1 MSSGADTRETLA
13 NETLARALAEARVGG
28 FAIAA
33 PAEGL
38 AGADAYP
45 VQHRVRELL
54 GSRQIGW
61 KVGSTSKEAQARLGT
76 DEPGAGALLKR
87 YCYEDGAEIP
97 VSPAHDVF
105 IEVEF
110 AVRFGRTLEPQADAY
125 TYDDLRTAVSG
136 VMPALEIVGSRFE
149 AGLSG
154 AGRALVTADGGA
166 NIAFAAGQEVL
177 LAANP
182 DLAGTTCELY
192 VNGVRRAEGNGAR
205 ALRDPFNVLVWL
217 ANHLRQRGEALPAGS
232 VVSTGTCTGL
242 IAVAPGDVLEGRFA
256 GIGSVSVTLTDFGL
270 PSAN

>member
-1 MSSGADTRETLA
+1 MSSGPETGETLA
-13 NETLARALAEARVGG
+13 NETLARTLAEARTGG
-28 FAIAA
+28 YAIAA
-33 PAEGL
+33 PIEGL
-38 AGADAYP
+38 SSADAYS

-61 KVGSTSKEAQARLGT
+61 KVGSTSNEAQARLGT
-76 DEPGAGALLKR
+76 DEPGSGALLER

-105 IEVEF
+105 VEVEF
-110 AVRFGRTLEPQADAY
+110 AVRFGRTLEPRTEPY
-125 TYDDLRTAVSG
+125 TYDDLRFAVSG

-149 AGLSG
+149 SGLCG
-154 AGRALVTADGGA
+154 AGQALVTADGGA
-166 NIAFAAGQEVL
+166 NIAFAAGKEVL

-182 DLAGTTCELY
+182 DLAGTSCELL

-217 ANHLRQRGEALPAGS
+217 ANHLCQRDQALPAGS

-242 IAVAPGDVLEGRFA
+242 VAVAPGDVLEGHFA
-256 GIGSVSVTLTDFGL
+256 GIGKVSVTLTDFERLG
-270 PSAN
+270 PN

>member
-1 MSSGADTRETLA
+1 MSSEPETRETLA
-13 NETLARALAEARVGG
+13 NEILARTLAEARIGG

-33 PAEGL
+33 PTEGL
-38 AGADAYP
+38 SSADAYS

-76 DEPGAGALLKR
+76 DEPGSGALLER

-110 AVRFGRTLEPQADAY
+110 AVRFGRTLEPRTEPY

-149 AGLSG
+149 SGLSG
-154 AGRALVTADGGA
+154 AGQALVNAEVVQTSLSQRGRRYCLRPNLTLPVLPANSMSTGYVEPKATVPGHCAIRSMYWYGLPTIFVNAAKRCRPGVWSVLERALGSLRWRLVMYLKAA
-166 NIAFAAGQEVL
+166 SLASAAFQ
-177 LAANP
+177 
-182 DLAGTTCELY
+182 
-192 VNGVRRAEGNGAR
+192 
-205 ALRDPFNVLVWL
+205 
-217 ANHLRQRGEALPAGS
+217 
-232 VVSTGTCTGL
+232 
-242 IAVAPGDVLEGRFA
+242 
-256 GIGSVSVTLTDFGL
+256 
-270 PSAN
+270 